1 MRGAVVCALLAA
13 CGGGATRSADVGNRG
28 RIEGDAWTCPA
39 GDELEV
45 RLDDDA
51 LLDRVRL
58 APSAQAATC
67 LEIHATRTAPLVCSE
82 VSPPRITQVETSYG
96 APPEVVG
103 EIACDPMGVHVTAF
117 SGDRLA
123 VMLGEAAPTRTGLR
137 LSGGD
142 ATAVLVWREGRWTW
156 IALGF

>member
-1 MRGAVVCALLAA
+1 MRAALTLVLAAVA
-13 CGGGATRSADVGNRG
+13 CGGGSARSADVGNRG
-28 RIEGDAWTCPA
+28 RIEVDAWTCPA

-82 VSPPRITQVETSYG
+82 VSPPRITQVETSDTK
-96 APPEVVG
+96 PEVVG
-103 EIACDPMGVHVTAF
+103 EIACDPMGAHVTAF
-117 SGDRLA
+117 SDDRLA
-123 VMLGEAAPTRTGLR
+123 VMLGDAAPTQTGLR

-142 ATAVLVWREGRWTW
+142 ATAVLVWRAGRWTW
-156 IALGF
+156 IELGF